1 MDDKRI
7 LIVDDEVNMCS
18 VMQDILV
25 DEGYEVMVAEN
36 GNEALQIVHKVTP
49 DLIIT
54 DINMP
59 CMGGLDLLREVKS
72 LHPDVQ
78 FIIMTGFGEL
88 ETYLNAM
95 HNGAFDYITKP
106 LNIEM
111 LKIMVA
117 KVLGQSRYFPRE
129 IFQESSLS

>member
-1 MDDKRI
+1 MDAKRI
-7 LIVDDEVNMCS
+7 LIVDDEANMCS
-18 VMQDILV
+18 IIQDILSE
-25 DEGYEVMVAEN
+25 EGYQVMVAEN
-36 GNEALQIVHKVTP
+36 GSEALQVVRKITP

-59 CMGGLDLLREVKS
+59 CMGGLELLREVKS
-72 LHPDVQ
+72 LHTDVQ
-78 FIIMTGFGEL
+78 FIIMTAFGEL

-95 HNGAFDYITKP
+95 SNGAFDYITKP

-117 KVLGQSRYFPRE
+117 KVLGQGGYMPEGPIQRN
-129 IFQESSLS
+129 

>member
-1 MDDKRI
+1 MDAKRI
-7 LIVDDEVNMCS
+7 LIVDDEANMCS
-18 VMQDILV
+18 IIQDILS
-25 DEGYEVMVAEN
+25 DEGYNVMVAEN
-36 GNEALQIVHKVTP
+36 GSEALQVVRKITP

-59 CMGGLDLLREVKS
+59 CMGGLELLREVKN
-72 LHPDVQ
+72 LHTDVQ
-78 FIIMTGFGEL
+78 FIIMTAFGEL

-95 HNGAFDYITKP
+95 SNGAFDYITKP

-117 KVLGQSRYFPRE
+117 KVLGQGGYMAEGPVQRN
-129 IFQESSLS
+129 

>member
-1 MDDKRI
+1 MDAKRI
-7 LIVDDEVNMCS
+7 LIVDDEINMCS
-18 VMQDILV
+18 IIQDILT
-25 DEGYEVMVAEN
+25 DEGYDVMIAEN
-36 GNEALQIVHKVTP
+36 GSEALQVVRKITP

-59 CMGGLDLLREVKS
+59 CMGGLELLREVKN
-72 LHPDVQ
+72 LHTDIQ
-78 FIIMTGFGEL
+78 FIVMTAFGEL

-95 HNGAFDYITKP
+95 SNGAFDYITKP

-117 KVLGQSRYFPRE
+117 KVLGQGGYMAEGPIQRN
-129 IFQESSLS
+129 

>member
-1 MDDKRI
+1 MDAKRI
-7 LIVDDEVNMCS
+7 LIVDDEINMCS
-18 VMQDILV
+18 IIQDILS
-25 DEGYEVMVAEN
+25 DEGYDVMIAEN
-36 GNEALQIVHKVTP
+36 GSEALQVVRKITP

-59 CMGGLDLLREVKS
+59 CMGGLELLREVKS
-72 LHPDVQ
+72 LHTDIQ
-78 FIIMTGFGEL
+78 FIVMTAFGEL

-95 HNGAFDYITKP
+95 SNGAFDYITKP

-117 KVLGQSRYFPRE
+117 KVLGQGRYMADGPIQRN
-129 IFQESSLS
+129 

>member
-1 MDDKRI
+1 MDAKRI
-7 LIVDDEVNMCS
+7 LIVDDEANMCS
-18 VMQDILV
+18 IMQDILI
-25 DEGYEVMVAEN
+25 DEGYDVMVAEN
-36 GNEALQIVHKVTP
+36 GSEALQVVREITP

-88 ETYLNAM
+88 ETYLKAM
-95 HNGAFDYITKP
+95 HNGAFDYVTKP

-111 LKIMVA
+111 LKLMVA
-117 KVLGQSRYFPRE
+117 KVLGQSRSFASAL
-129 IFQESSLS
+129 FQEN

>member
-1 MDDKRI
+1 MDAKRI
-7 LIVDDEVNMCS
+7 LIVDDEINMCS
-18 VMQDILV
+18 IIQDILT
-25 DEGYEVMVAEN
+25 DEGYEVMIAEN
-36 GNEALQIVHKVTP
+36 GSEALQVVRKITP

-59 CMGGLDLLREVKS
+59 CMGGLELLREVKS
-72 LHPDVQ
+72 LHTDIQ
-78 FIIMTGFGEL
+78 FIVMTAFGEL

-95 HNGAFDYITKP
+95 SNGAFDYITKP

-117 KVLGQSRYFPRE
+117 KVLGQGGYMSEGITQRN
-129 IFQESSLS
+129 

>member
-1 MDDKRI
+1 MDAKRI
-7 LIVDDEVNMCS
+7 LIVDDEINMCS
-18 VMQDILV
+18 IIQDILS
-25 DEGYEVMVAEN
+25 DEGYDVMVAEN
-36 GNEALQIVHKVTP
+36 GSEALQVVKKITP

-59 CMGGLDLLREVKS
+59 CMGGLELLREVKN
-72 LHPDVQ
+72 LHTDTQ
-78 FIIMTGFGEL
+78 FIVMTAFGEL

-95 HNGAFDYITKP
+95 SNGAFDYITKP

-117 KVLGQSRYFPRE
+117 KVLGQGGYIPEEPIQRN
-129 IFQESSLS
+129 

>member
-1 MDDKRI
+1 MDAKRI
-7 LIVDDEVNMCS
+7 LIVDDEINMCS
-18 VMQDILV
+18 IIQDILS
-25 DEGYEVMVAEN
+25 DEGYDVMIAEN
-36 GNEALQIVHKVTP
+36 GSEALQVVRKITP

-59 CMGGLDLLREVKS
+59 CMGGLELLREVKS
-72 LHPDVQ
+72 LHTDIQ
-78 FIIMTGFGEL
+78 FIVMTAFGEL

-95 HNGAFDYITKP
+95 SNGAFDYITKP

-117 KVLGQSRYFPRE
+117 KVLGQGGYMADGPIQRN
-129 IFQESSLS
+129 

>member
-1 MDDKRI
+1 MDAKRI
-7 LIVDDEVNMCS
+7 LIVDDEINMCS
-18 VMQDILV
+18 IIQDILS
-25 DEGYEVMVAEN
+25 DEGYEVMIAEN
-36 GNEALQIVHKVTP
+36 GSEALQVVRKITP

-59 CMGGLDLLREVKS
+59 CMGGLELLREVKS
-72 LHPDVQ
+72 LHTDIQ
-78 FIIMTGFGEL
+78 FIVMTAFGEL

-95 HNGAFDYITKP
+95 SNGAFDYITKP

-117 KVLGQSRYFPRE
+117 KVLGQGGYMAEGPIQRN
-129 IFQESSLS
+129 

>member
-1 MDDKRI
+1 MDTKRI
-7 LIVDDEVNMCS
+7 LIVDDEANMCS
-18 VMQDILV
+18 IIQDILN

-36 GNEALQIVHKVTP
+36 GNEALQVVQRVPP

-59 CMGGLDLLREVKS
+59 CMGGLELLRVVKS
-72 LHPDVQ
+72 HYPAVQ
-78 FIIMTGFGEL
+78 FIIMTAFGEL

-95 HNGAFDYITKP
+95 NNGAFDYITKP

-117 KVLGQSRYFPRE
+117 KVLGRGGYIPEGMLQRV
-129 IFQESSLS
+129 

>member
-1 MDDKRI
+1 MDAKRI
-7 LIVDDEVNMCS
+7 LIVDDEINMCS
-18 VMQDILV
+18 IIQDILS
-25 DEGYEVMVAEN
+25 DEGYDVMIAEN
-36 GNEALQIVHKVTP
+36 GSEALQVVRKITP

-59 CMGGLDLLREVKS
+59 CMGGLELLREVKS
-72 LHPDVQ
+72 LHTDIQ
-78 FIIMTGFGEL
+78 FIVMTAFGEL

-95 HNGAFDYITKP
+95 SNGAFDYITKP

-117 KVLGQSRYFPRE
+117 KVLGQGGYMAEGPIQRN
-129 IFQESSLS
+129 

>member
-1 MDDKRI
+1 MDAKRI
-7 LIVDDEVNMCS
+7 LIVDDEINMCS
-18 VMQDILV
+18 IIQDILS
-25 DEGYEVMVAEN
+25 DEGYDVMIAEN
-36 GNEALQIVHKVTP
+36 GSEALQVVRKITP

-59 CMGGLDLLREVKS
+59 CMGGLELLREVKS
-72 LHPDVQ
+72 LHTDIQ
-78 FIIMTGFGEL
+78 FIVMTAFGEL

-95 HNGAFDYITKP
+95 SNGAFDYITKP

-117 KVLGQSRYFPRE
+117 KVLGQGGYMSEGPIQRN
-129 IFQESSLS
+129 